1 MCLTVDEQKTDSEAD
16 RSLVENAAQP
26 NIKNRSQGP
35 TASTEALSAQVWTPS
50 LLGLDPANPE
60 STFIPEASTF
70 DHQVQWDAFSQIVEL
85 PDEVAFGHFPLAEP
99 GLGHI
104 TEDLMVG
111 DTDLSPS
118 PEPYRQILPHSMNFG
133 RRVISNTSGIVFPLQ
148 FIKEPKPAAN
158 GSANMIKQALRS
170 YPEMMLRRSTFPP
183 FIHQY
188 QDKSHLPEPLAN
200 CMGIAI
206 LFVSRNP
213 DTTSFLWQ
221 SIRKEQDRNLSEVG
235 IMVRYSKRDIFAS
248 IQAELIY
255 IIMRV
260 VAGGG
265 STLVD
270 RDYNTHMLLAY
281 EALWKQFMALT
292 DTPCSVKSKGSKS
305 WEDWILDESRIRR
318 RARIACVWF
327 LVAQVATVKV
337 GISCG
342 VLDTW
347 RELTLP
353 CHKVQWGAATPE
365 SWDEETKALRSLP
378 KRGQDLAYFGE
389 LLESHQHANDA
400 VHAETLDRWNSGVD
414 NIGLLLNLVTAMM

>member
-1 MCLTVDEQKTDSEAD
+1 MSGSEFLD
-16 RSLVENAAQP
+16 T
-26 NIKNRSQGP
+26 IFP
-35 TASTEALSAQVWTPS
+35 TNSLSAGVFFCGICSKPFSQ
-50 LLGLDPANPE
+50 
-60 STFIPEASTF
+60 EASTF

-118 PEPYRQILPHSMNFG
+118 PEPYRQILSHSMNFG

-206 LFVSRNP
+206 L
-213 DTTSFLWQ
+213 
-221 SIRKEQDRNLSEVG
+221 
-235 IMVRYSKRDIFAS
+235 YSKRDIFAS

-281 EALWKQFMALT
+281 EVSSAT
-292 DTPCSVKSKGSKS
+292 
-305 WEDWILDESRIRR
+305 EDYE
-318 RARIACVWF
+318 F
-327 LVAQVATVKV
+327 LMERVAA
-337 GISCG
+337 
-342 VLDTW
+342 
-347 RELTLP
+347 
-353 CHKVQWGAATPE
+353 
-365 SWDEETKALRSLP
+365 
-378 KRGQDLAYFGE
+378 
-389 LLESHQHANDA
+389 
-400 VHAETLDRWNSGVD
+400 D
-414 NIGLLLNLVTAMM
+414 NF